1 MDTKRLRRPSL
12 ELRQTVASFAS
23 LFLKG
28 TSPKNDLVDVN
39 YALRAFQSRKI
50 SGSTFARTLTS
61 CIVTN
66 KTSALSVSAEYLPNG
81 FPTRASCTNALLEPY
96 LTLFAPDPTLAETTS
111 SSSNNST
118 DEQRTH
124 GPLTS
129 ATALTVYF
137 VGGLLILVIGGI
149 VTAVDIK
156 RSRRRQQQ
164 QRR

>member
-96 LTLFAPDPTLAETTS
+96 LTLFSPDPTLAETTSS

-156 RSRRRQQQ
+156 RSRRQQQ
-164 QRR
+164 Q